1 MATRPV
7 KESVRPN
14 DSSARNKTTVDT
26 PKKKEIR
33 DKIYQDTSEVLS
45 RPDVRKALE
54 DRSFVVDNL
63 GPDAFVKMIA
73 DETAKWGPVIRAANI
88 KGD

>member
-1 MATRPV
+1 MLFR
-7 KESVRPN
+7 S
-14 DSSARNKTTVDT
+14 
-26 PKKKEIR
+26 R